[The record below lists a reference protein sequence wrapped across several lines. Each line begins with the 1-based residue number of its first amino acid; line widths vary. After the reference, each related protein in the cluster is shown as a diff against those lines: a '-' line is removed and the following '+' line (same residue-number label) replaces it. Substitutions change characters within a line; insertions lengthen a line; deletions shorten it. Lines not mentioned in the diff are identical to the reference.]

1 MESTMRRPHLPGFS
15 AISNMNIA
23 NKLGLIVAVMAVP
36 ILALLAVQFFAQRE
50 TQQQAEKERDGL
62 EYISTVIPFLREVQL
77 HRGLALRVLA
87 GDVNSVETMKQ
98 SERAAEN
105 ALAAI
110 NEMDSR
116 YGGRFGTKDLVAFL
130 NQEWTTVK
138 GSTSSAETANAAH
151 TRLIQEGIF
160 PLLSTVATRSEL
172 VLDPDLDTRA
182 VIAALTESLPRLTE
196 SLSLIRATGTET
208 LLTRA
213 NLTATDAQ
221 KMFLSAQLAI
231 ASEYAES
238 LDRQLQVAMSENRTF
253 NETLDP
259 AVRRAGTARS
269 TFFDMTRN
277 QVLVSGNLSNTAA
290 EGFFYMGGSAIDTS
304 NQLLAA
310 AQETLNREFDQ
321 RAADARQ
328 QFYMFGG
335 AAVAGVALALLLA
348 VVISMSITRPVRHLA
363 EVADRISLGELDAR
377 IDVESD
383 NEIGRLAESLRRMQT
398 SLRAAIERLRQ
409 RRQQAA

>member
-1 MESTMRRPHLPGFS
+1 MRRPHLPGFS
-15 AISNMNIA
+15 AISNLNIA
-23 NKLGLIVAVMAVP
+23 NKLGLIVAVMAIP
-36 ILALLAVQFFAQRE
+36 IVALLVVQFFAQRE
-50 TQQQAEKERDGL
+50 TQEQADRERDGL

-87 GDVNSVETMKQ
+87 GDANSVETMRQ
-98 SERAAEN
+98 AQRAADN

-116 YGGRFGTKDLVAFL
+116 FGARFATRDLVATL
-130 NQEWTTVK
+130 NQDWQAVK
-138 GSTSSAETANAAH
+138 DSTSSAETTNTAH
-151 TRLIQEGIF
+151 TRLIQQGIF
-160 PLLSTVATRSEL
+160 PLLSTIATRSDL
-172 VLDPDLDTRA
+172 VLDPDLDTRQ
-182 VIAALTESLPRLTE
+182 VIAALTETLPRLTE
-196 SLSLIRATGTET
+196 SLSLIRAAGTET

-213 NLTATDAQ
+213 NLTATDTQ
-221 KMFLSAQLAI
+221 KQFLAAQLAL
-231 ASEYAES
+231 AREHATQ
-238 LDRQLQVAMSENRTF
+238 LDRQLQVAMSENPAF
-253 NETLDP
+253 AASLEP
-259 AVRRAGTARS
+259 AVRRSTTTRN
-269 TFFDMTRN
+269 TFFDMTTT
-277 QVLVSGNLSNTAA
+277 QVLTAGTLSNTAA
-290 EGFFYMGGSAIDTS
+290 EGFFYMGGSSIDTS
-304 NQLLAA
+304 NQLLVA
-310 AQETLNREFDQ
+310 AQETLNQAFDQ

-363 EVADRISLGELDAR
+363 EVADRISLGELDAQ
-377 IDVESD
+377 IDVESN

>member
-1 MESTMRRPHLPGFS
+1 MRRPHLPGFS
-15 AISNMNIA
+15 AISNLNIA
-23 NKLGLIVAVMAVP
+23 NKLGLIVAVMAIP
-36 ILALLAVQFFAQRE
+36 IVALLVVQFFAQRE
-50 TQQQAEKERDGL
+50 TQEQADRERDGL

-87 GDVNSVETMKQ
+87 GDANSVETMRQ
-98 SERAAEN
+98 AQRAADN

-116 YGGRFGTKDLVAFL
+116 FGARFATRDLVATL
-130 NQEWTTVK
+130 NQDWQAVK
-138 GSTSSAETANAAH
+138 DSTSSAETTNTAH
-151 TRLIQEGIF
+151 TRLIQQGIF
-160 PLLSTVATRSEL
+160 PLLSTIATRSDL
-172 VLDPDLDTRA
+172 VLDPDLDTRQ
-182 VIAALTESLPRLTE
+182 VIAALTETLPRLTE
-196 SLSLIRATGTET
+196 SLSLIRAAGTET

-213 NLTATDAQ
+213 NLTATDTQ
-221 KMFLSAQLAI
+221 KQFLAAQLAL
-231 ASEYAES
+231 AREHATQ
-238 LDRQLQVAMSENRTF
+238 LDRQLQVAMSENPAF
-253 NETLDP
+253 AASLEP
-259 AVRRAGTARS
+259 AVRRSTTTRN
-269 TFFDMTRN
+269 TFFDMTST
-277 QVLVSGNLSNTAA
+277 QVLTAGTLSNTAA
-290 EGFFYMGGSAIDTS
+290 EGFFYMGGSSIDTS
-304 NQLLAA
+304 NQLLVA
-310 AQETLNREFDQ
+310 AQETLNQAFDQ

-363 EVADRISLGELDAR
+363 EVADRISLGELDAQ
-377 IDVESD
+377 IDVESN

>member
-1 MESTMRRPHLPGFS
+1 MRRPHLPGFS
-15 AISNMNIA
+15 AISNLNIA
-23 NKLGLIVAVMAVP
+23 NKLGLIVAVMAIP
-36 ILALLAVQFFAQRE
+36 IVALLVVQFFAQRE
-50 TQQQAEKERDGL
+50 TQEQADRERDGL

-87 GDVNSVETMKQ
+87 GDANSVETMRQ
-98 SERAAEN
+98 AQRAADN

-116 YGGRFGTKDLVAFL
+116 FGARFGTRDLVATL
-130 NQEWTTVK
+130 NQDWQAVK
-138 GSTSSAETANAAH
+138 DSTSSAETTNTAH
-151 TRLIQEGIF
+151 TRLIQQGIF
-160 PLLSTVATRSEL
+160 PLLSTIATRSDL
-172 VLDPDLDTRA
+172 VLDPDLDTRQ
-182 VIAALTESLPRLTE
+182 VIAALTETLPRLTE
-196 SLSLIRATGTET
+196 SLSLIRAAGTET

-213 NLTATDAQ
+213 NLTATDTQ
-221 KMFLSAQLAI
+221 KQFLAAQLAL
-231 ASEYAES
+231 AREHATQ
-238 LDRQLQVAMSENRTF
+238 LDRQLQVAMSENSAF
-253 NETLDP
+253 AASLEP
-259 AVRRAGTARS
+259 AVRRSTTTRD
-269 TFFDMTRN
+269 TFFDMTST
-277 QVLVSGNLSNTAA
+277 QVLTAGTLSNTAA
-290 EGFFYMGGSAIDTS
+290 EGFFYMGGSSIDTS
-304 NQLLAA
+304 NQLLVA
-310 AQETLNREFDQ
+310 AQETLNQAFDQ

-363 EVADRISLGELDAR
+363 EVADRISLGELDAQ
-377 IDVESD
+377 IDVESN

>member
-1 MESTMRRPHLPGFS
+1 MRRPHLPGFS
-15 AISNMNIA
+15 PISNLSIA

-36 ILALLAVQFFAQRE
+36 IVALLAVQFFAQRE

-62 EYISTVIPFLREVQL
+62 EYISTIIPFLREVQL
-77 HRGLALRVLA
+77 HRGLTLRVLA
-87 GDVNSVETMKQ
+87 GDANSLETMKQ

-116 YGGRFGTKDLVAFL
+116 LGGRFGTRDLVAFL
-130 NQEWTTVK
+130 NQEWKTVREST
-138 GSTSSAETANAAH
+138 GSPETANTAH
-151 TRLIQEGIF
+151 TRLIQDGIF
-160 PLLSTVATRSEL
+160 PLLSTVATRSGL

-231 ASEYAES
+231 AMEFAES
-238 LDRQLQVAMSENRTF
+238 LDRQLQVAMSENPGF
-253 NETLDP
+253 NEILDP

-277 QVLVSGNLSNTAA
+277 QVLVSGTLSSTAA

-304 NQLLAA
+304 NQLLTA
-310 AQETLNREFDQ
+310 AQETLNREFDR

-328 QFYMFGG
+328 QFYLFGG
-335 AAVAGVALALLLA
+335 AAVGGVALALLLA

>member
-130 NQEWTTVK
+130 NKEWTTVK
-138 GSTSSAETANAAH
+138 ESTSSAETANAAH

>member
-1 MESTMRRPHLPGFS
+1 MRRPHLPGFS

-36 ILALLAVQFFAQRE
+36 IVALLAVQFFAQRE

-231 ASEYAES
+231 AGEHAES
-238 LDRQLQVAMSENRTF
+238 LDRQLQVAMAENSTF

-269 TFFDMTRN
+269 TFFEMTRN

-310 AQETLNREFDQ
+310 AQETLNRQFDQ

-328 QFYMFGG
+328 QFYVFGG
-335 AAVAGVALALLLA
+335 AAVVGVALALLLA